1 MLRGGTKP
9 SPAGSS
15 LVYCCA
21 GAHDRKKAPRANEV
35 AIIARKAMNLFES
48 SLIAIQSCLAQ
59 MAKARGLDCKREQ
72 S

>member
-48 SLIAIQSCLAQ
+48 SLIAIQSSLAQ
-59 MAKARGLDCKREQ
+59 MAIVPISSCKLAQ
-72 S
+72 A

>member
-21 GAHDRKKAPRANEV
+21 GAHDRKNAPRANEV

-48 SLIAIQSCLAQ
+48 SLIAIQSFLAQ
-59 MAKARGLDCKREQ
+59 MAIMPISSCKLAQ
-72 S
+72 A